1 MNIRDRI
8 RELRRV
14 PADSLRPNPK
24 NWRTHPEAQ
33 ANALRGALAEV
44 GWAEA
49 VVAREMPDGTLMLID
64 GHLRAETVGS
74 ATIPVLVVDVTEA
87 EADKLLA
94 TLDPLAALAGVDDER
109 LRDLLAT
116 VDTDSEALRAMLD
129 GLAGDDASAGDA
141 ATADVEPGEPPAD
154 PITRPGDVWTLG
166 PHRLICGDST
176 DPDTVARVMAGATA
190 DICFTSPPYGLGD
203 SIALH
208 GSVMADKGRTYDVH
222 DDDPEAWAGLMAA
235 WFAATRNAVSG
246 AWIVNVQ
253 PLARNKRDLVHWISH
268 NADRLIDIVVWDK
281 ELAPPQ
287 MAAGVLSS
295 RYEWLIVFGPNANA
309 SRRIPFASWH
319 GTLANVYAG
328 PPQRDND
335 YSDIHA
341 ATMPM
346 HLPHFVMAKLC
357 DECRSVFDPF
367 AGSGTTLIA
376 AEQLGRRFY
385 GIEISPAYCDVIVK
399 RWETLT
405 GQKAT
410 RAE

>member
-14 PADSLRPNPK
+14 PADTLRPNPK

-49 VVAREMPDGTLMLID
+49 VVAREMPDGSLMLID

-94 TLDPLAALAGVDDER
+94 TLDPLAALAGVDDDR
-109 LRDLLAT
+109 LRELLAT

-129 GLAGDDASAGDA
+129 GLAGESEMSASEPV
-141 ATADVEPGEPPAD
+141 DVTPGEPPAD
-154 PITRPGDVWTLG
+154 PITQPGDVWTLG
-166 PHRLICGDST
+166 EHRLICGDST

-203 SIALH
+203 SIALR
-208 GSVMADKGRTYDVH
+208 GENATFAGRTYDVH
-222 DDDPEAWAGLMAA
+222 DDDPEQWAGLMAG
-235 WFAATRNAVSG
+235 WVAASRPAVSG

-253 PLARNKRDLVHWISH
+253 PLARNKRDLVRWIADNS
-268 NADRLIDIVVWDK
+268 DRLIDIVTWDK
-281 ELAPPQ
+281 GHGPPQ

-295 RYEWLIVFGPNANA
+295 RYEWLVMFGTEPDA
-309 SRRIPFASWH
+309 SRRVPFASWH
-319 GTLANVYAG
+319 GTLQNVYTG
-328 PPQRDND
+328 PPQREND
-335 YSDIHA
+335 YADIHL

-346 HLPHFVMAKLC
+346 HLPNWVITTLC
-357 DECRSVFDPF
+357 DECRSVYDPF
-367 AGSGTTLIA
+367 AGSGTTLIS
-376 AEQLGRRFY
+376 AEQLGRRFF
-385 GIEISPAYCDVIVK
+385 GIELSPAYCDVIVS

-405 GQKAT
+405 GRKAK
-410 RAE
+410 RNE